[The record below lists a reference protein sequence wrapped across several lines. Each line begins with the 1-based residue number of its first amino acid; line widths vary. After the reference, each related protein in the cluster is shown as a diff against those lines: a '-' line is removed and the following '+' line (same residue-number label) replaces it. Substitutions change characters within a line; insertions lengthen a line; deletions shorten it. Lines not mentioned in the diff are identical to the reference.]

1 MSTHP
6 PREDKR
12 KKRKARAALVV
23 FLKRLQ
29 NACKI
34 FKSGDEW
41 VDFVRQLEP
50 LLQEYEQQL
59 PAAHLQRL
67 RNAMQLTDASRAGLK
82 KACRILQ
89 SELKEVIRILPAG
102 GTLLPV
108 VIGGLIALAVAVAAL
123 YIYIDATAVEVTII
137 NNGCRPIAPVG
148 RLPLPID
155 LPGVDLP
162 DTAIPAGGSGTAR
175 VPRLKVQVDGTQSG
189 TVSLDILGFTLPIGT
204 GSQNPSITFDGV
216 PVSGRRVSV
225 DLGERKRHELVL
237 TCK

>member
-1 MSTHP
+1 MDAHS

-29 NACKI
+29 DACKV
-34 FKSGDEW
+34 FQTGDEW

-50 LLQEYEQQL
+50 LLQEYEQQI
-59 PAAHLQRL
+59 PAPYLQRL
-67 RNAMQLTDASRAGLK
+67 RNAMQLTDSSRAGLK
-82 KACRILQ
+82 KACRVLQ
-89 SELKEVIRILPAG
+89 TELRQVIRILPAG

-108 VIGGLIALAVAVAAL
+108 LIGGLIVLAAAVASL
-123 YIYIDATAVEVTII
+123 YAYIDYSAVEITVI

-162 DTAIPAGGSGTAR
+162 DTTIPAGGSGTGR
-175 VPRLKVQVDGTQSG
+175 VPRLKVQIDGTQSG
-189 TVSLDILGFTLPIGT
+189 TVSLTALGFTLPIGT
-204 GSQNPSITFDGV
+204 GSQNPSVTFDGV
-216 PVSGRRVSV
+216 PISGQRISV
-225 DLGERKRHELVL
+225 DLGERARHELVL